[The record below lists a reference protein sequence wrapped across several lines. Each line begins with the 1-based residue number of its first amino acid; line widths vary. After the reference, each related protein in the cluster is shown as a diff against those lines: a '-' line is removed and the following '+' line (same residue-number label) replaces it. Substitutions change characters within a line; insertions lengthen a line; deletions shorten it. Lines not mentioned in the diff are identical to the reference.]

1 MKAQGAPGVSH
12 LERVTSQMCAFQVI
26 FELVAPAYQ
35 RVQSERTRPGQNFSS
50 YIVSSARQPQL
61 HIHLHLLHNHNDSVG
76 LHHSAATMN
85 EDDIAVMMADL
96 GHQRRDAVVAPE
108 DGKRQGPF
116 MDERDKMLD
125 AAEELMLRQKKLR
138 GPAQNE
144 KHEKLQKWNTPAI
157 FGKDDIAE
165 QQPDRYHG
173 QGHRAYLAEKVL
185 QYNRTPDGGGGNRG
199 GRGGGSIR
207 GKGI

>member
-1 MKAQGAPGVSH
+1 MD
-12 LERVTSQMCAFQVI
+12 E
-26 FELVAPAYQ
+26 
-35 RVQSERTRPGQNFSS
+35 N
-50 YIVSSARQPQL
+50 
-61 HIHLHLLHNHNDSVG
+61 
-76 LHHSAATMN
+76 
-85 EDDIAVMMADL
+85 DIATMMADL
-96 GHQRRDAVVAPE
+96 GHKRRDDVVAPE

-125 AAEELMLRQKKLR
+125 VEEELMLRQKRLG

-157 FGKDDIAE
+157 FGRDDVAE

-173 QGHRAYLAEKVL
+173 QGHRAYLAEKFL
-185 QYNRTPDGGGGNRG
+185 QYNRNSDGGGGNRG
-199 GRGGGSIR
+199 GRGGGSLR

>member
-1 MKAQGAPGVSH
+1 
-12 LERVTSQMCAFQVI
+12 
-26 FELVAPAYQ
+26 
-35 RVQSERTRPGQNFSS
+35 
-50 YIVSSARQPQL
+50 
-61 HIHLHLLHNHNDSVG
+61 
-76 LHHSAATMN
+76 MN

-207 GKGI
+207 GKGILS